1 VTRPLRLLLWAAL
14 AVGLLVYNARHLTF
28 VTDITNFL
36 PDGSDSE
43 LARLS
48 RELVHSDLARS
59 MALTIGADDPARTVA
74 AAKQMAEALRDHP
87 EVAWLRASAD
97 EELQRRVY
105 ELYFPRRFYFLSDEP
120 ERELPERLSDAGLRA
135 QAERVRETLAL
146 PVSPLLKRVLPED
159 PLGAFQG
166 ILERLAGG
174 EPPLATRDGVWTT
187 RDGRW
192 AVILLA
198 TKHSA
203 FDTVVQEPFLAAIR
217 ASFAEARAALGDD
230 LVLEMSGANRF
241 ALQAEGAIRADAYR
255 IGALSLLG
263 VGGVFLLFFRSA
275 RALLLALAPALAGVI
290 VGMSACIAVFGRLDG
305 MTVAFGA
312 SLIGSTIDYPVHV
325 LNLWSL
331 APPGT
336 SAWMIARELRGSLT
350 LAALT
355 TVAGF
360 IGLAATEF
368 QGFRELGV
376 FATVGIAASL
386 LATLFLLPDLLPAG
400 GRVPPLS
407 ARLAAR
413 LHASVVGLRPRRRWL
428 AALPLGALLLAAI
441 TLPRLVFVD
450 DLASLG
456 DSDPQLLAEE
466 QRVRERLS
474 SLEGGRLVVAL
485 GEQPEQAILRNEAVH
500 ERLSAEVAA
509 GRLAGQRSL
518 HDVLWSEQLQLRNLA
533 QLRASERLPER
544 LDAAFVQAGFRAGA
558 FAPFAAALTEPP
570 PPLTLA
576 ELRASPLG
584 ELASTLVLDLGG
596 RTGVITY
603 LRGVRDAEAVKAAL
617 ADLPDVHWFEQRA
630 FLNEIFA
637 SFRDQTLRQ
646 TALGSLMVLPLL
658 MLRYRGLR
666 RALAALLPSVL
677 SGLVVV
683 SILAGLGHPVNL
695 LHVVSLLVVMGMG
708 VDFGI
713 YLVDSVQGERALGA
727 TLISILL
734 CCLSTLLTFG
744 ALALSSH
751 PALRAIGLTAG
762 LGIAL
767 SFLFAPATLLLL
779 HADEA
784 APARAP
790 ESSQRS

>member
-1 VTRPLRLLLWAAL
+1 VTRRLRLLLWAAL
-14 AVGLLVYNARHLTF
+14 AVALLVYNARHLTF

-36 PDGSDSE
+36 PDGSGSE

-48 RELVHSDLARS
+48 RELAHSDLARS
-59 MALTIGADDPARTVA
+59 MALTVGADDPARAVA
-74 AAKQMAEALRDHP
+74 AAQALAETLRGHP

-97 EELQRRVY
+97 SELQQRTY
-105 ELYFPRRFYFLSDEP
+105 ELYFPRRFYFLSDAP
-120 ERELPERLSDAGLRA
+120 ERELPARLTDAGLRT

-166 ILERLAGG
+166 ILARLAGG
-174 EPPLATRDGVWTT
+174 EPPLAMRDGVWTT

-198 TKHSA
+198 TEHSA
-203 FDTVVQEPFLAAIR
+203 FDTVAQAPLLSAIH
-217 ASFAEARAALGDD
+217 ASFAALRARLGDD
-230 LVLEMSGANRF
+230 LVLEVSGANRF
-241 ALQAEGAIRADAYR
+241 ALQAEGAIRSDAYR
-255 IGALSLLG
+255 IGAFSLLG
-263 VGGVFLLFFRSA
+263 VAGVFLFFFHSL
-275 RALLLALAPALAGVI
+275 RALVLALAPALAGVV
-290 VGMSACIAVFGRLDG
+290 VGMAACIVVFGKLDG

-336 SAWMIARELRGSLT
+336 SAWTIARELRGSLL

-360 IGLAATEF
+360 IGLALTEF

-386 LATLFLLPDLLPAG
+386 LATLFLLPDLLPPG
-400 GRVPPLS
+400 RRVPPLS

-413 LHASVVGLRPRRRWL
+413 LHASVIGLRPRRRWFL
-428 AALPLGALLLAAI
+428 ALPLGALVFAAL
-441 TLPRLVFVD
+441 TLPRLVWVD

-456 DSDPQLLAEE
+456 ESDPALLAEE

-474 SLEGGRLVVAL
+474 SFDGGRLVVAL
-485 GEQPEQAILRNEAVH
+485 GERPEEAIAKNEAVH
-500 ERLSAEVAA
+500 ARLAAEVAA
-509 GRLAGQRSL
+509 GRLGGMRSL
-518 HDVLWSEQLQLRNLA
+518 HDVLWSEELQLRNLA
-533 QLRASERLPER
+533 ALRASERLPER
-544 LDAAFVQAGFRAGA
+544 LDAAFTSAGFRPGA
-558 FAPFAAALTEPP
+558 FAPFAAALETMP

-584 ELASTLVLDLGG
+584 ELTSTLVLDLGD
-596 RTGVITY
+596 RTGVVTY
-603 LRGVRDAEAVKAAL
+603 LRGVRDAGAVKRAL
-617 ADLPDVHWFEQRA
+617 ADLPGVHWFEQRA

-637 SFRDQTLRQ
+637 RFRDQTLRQ
-646 TALGSLMVLPLL
+646 TALGSLLVLPLL
-658 MLRYRGLR
+658 VLRYRGLR
-666 RALAALLPSVL
+666 RALAAFLP
-677 SGLVVV
+677 
-683 SILAGLGHPVNL
+683 SILAALVVLSTLAALGHAVNL

-713 YLVDSVQGERALGA
+713 YLVDSVEGERALGA

-744 ALALSSH
+744 TLALSSH
-751 PALRAIGLTAG
+751 PALRAIGLTSG

-784 APARAP
+784 APQTAVSTKRA
-790 ESSQRS
+790 

>member
-1 VTRPLRLLLWAAL
+1 
-14 AVGLLVYNARHLTF
+14 
-28 VTDITNFL
+28 
-36 PDGSDSE
+36 
-43 LARLS
+43 
-48 RELVHSDLARS
+48 
-59 MALTIGADDPARTVA
+59 
-74 AAKQMAEALRDHP
+74 
-87 EVAWLRASAD
+87 
-97 EELQRRVY
+97 
-105 ELYFPRRFYFLSDEP
+105 
-120 ERELPERLSDAGLRA
+120 
-135 QAERVRETLAL
+135 VRETLAL

-166 ILERLAGG
+166 ILARLAGG
-174 EPPLATRDGVWTT
+174 EPPLATRDGVFVT

-192 AVILLA
+192 AVLLLA

-203 FDTVVQEPFLAAIR
+203 FDTVAQAPLLDAIH
-217 ASFAEARAALGDD
+217 ASFEEARARLGDD

-241 ALQAEGAIRADAYR
+241 ALQAEGAIRSDAYR

-263 VGGVFLLFFRSA
+263 VAGVFLIFFRSLRSLA
-275 RALLLALAPALAGVI
+275 LALAPALVGVI
-290 VGMSACIAVFGRLDG
+290 GGMAACIAVFGRLDG

-331 APPGT
+331 APPG
-336 SAWMIARELRGSLT
+336 SSPWMVARELRGSLT

-360 IGLAATEF
+360 VGLAATEF

-386 LATLFLLPDLLPAG
+386 LATLFLLPDLLPPR
-400 GRVPPLS
+400 RVAPLS
-407 ARLAAR
+407 ARLAGA
-413 LHASVVGLRPRRRWL
+413 LHASVVGMRPRRRWL
-428 AALPLGALLLAAI
+428 LALPLGAVVFAAI
-441 TLPRLVFVD
+441 ELPRTVFVD

-456 DSDPQLLAEE
+456 QSDPRLYAEE

-474 SLEGGRLVVAL
+474 SFDGGRLVVAL
-485 GEQPEQAILRNEAVH
+485 GEDPQQAIVRNETVH
-500 ERLSAEVAA
+500 ARLSAEVAA
-509 GRLAGQRSL
+509 GRLGGMRSL
-518 HDVLWSEQLQLRNLA
+518 HDVLWSEALQLRNLA
-533 QLRASERLPER
+533 VLRQSERLPER
-544 LDAAFVQAGFRAGA
+544 LDAAFSEAGFRAGA
-558 FAPFAAALTEPP
+558 FAPFAASLEAMP

-584 ELASTLVLDLGG
+584 ELAGTLVLDLGG
-596 RTGVITY
+596 RTGVVTY
-603 LRGVRDAEAVKAAL
+603 LRGVHDAAAVKAAL
-617 ADLPDVHWFEQRA
+617 ADLPEVHWFEQRA

-637 SFRDQTLRQ
+637 SFRDRTVRQ
-646 TALGSLMVLPLL
+646 TAIGSLMVLPLL
-658 MLRYRGLR
+658 MLRYRSLR
-666 RALAALLPSVL
+666 RALAAFLPSVL

-683 SILAGLGHPVNL
+683 SALVALGHEVNL
-695 LHVVSLLVVMGMG
+695 LHVVALLVVMGMG

-713 YLVDSVQGERALGA
+713 YLVDCVEGERALGA
-727 TLISILL
+727 TLISILV

-751 PALRAIGLTAG
+751 PALRAIGVTAG

-784 APARAP
+784 AAEA
-790 ESSQRS
+790 